1 MQRCALTPYEGKKPY
16 IFVSYAHKDSPLVFP
31 ILEELDRRGY
41 RVWYDDGIVP
51 GSEWPENIAQH
62 LDGCSL
68 TLAFISPNSI
78 ASANCRREVTFA
90 LSKRKAFLGI
100 VLQPTEM
107 SLGMEMQLSAQ
118 QCIMKYT
125 YASEEGFYQKL
136 CSCPDLEPCLGQP
149 KPMSVAVPTPAE
161 PAPVVPPAP
170 VAAPKQPKKEAK
182 PLDKKWIPIIAA
194 AAAAVVI
201 LAVVLGIVLSGG
213 NDGSIESTPQGNQQT
228 PETPKES
235 STTTGGQEDTYDET
249 RLYYGDRTIT
259 AADIADINLHTKLH
273 QLEIY
278 DCTFQEGALDG
289 LKLSKT
295 VGTITMVNC
304 SGIDDLKFLAD
315 LENLHSLRLDGCGVT
330 NEMLPTMAN
339 TELDYLD
346 ISNNPAFTDLGI
358 FAGCTGLFTVEFA
371 ATGVSSVEPLAGLG
385 SLESVNG
392 SDSAVKDISPLCAL
406 EKLEQ
411 LRFANCGIETINGVF
426 NSLRLR
432 ELDLSGN
439 KLTDLDAF
447 AYCTVLETV
456 DVSYGDFNDV
466 DMLKKSAAT
475 LECLNL
481 GGNQYL
487 YGFTLGWMSECT
499 KLEELVLDGTETED
513 LSLIANAVEM
523 YHLSAVSCGIKDLSG
538 LKNLTKLQ
546 YLNLALNSFSDIS
559 VLKGIAKDGMV
570 LDLSLNDSL
579 EDISALP
586 DVEYEVLN
594 LANDALNTEKMPAL
608 RGDAIILYYMDAW
621 LEPGKLRQECSM
633 LYIVNCPMDKI
644 VAMED
649 HFGQYSIQFLQ
660 TETAYLDALEDLG
673 IDCTYLRLIYNLA
686 Q

>member
-16 IFVSYAHKDSPLVFP
+16 IFVSYAHKDSALVFP

-100 VLQPTEM
+100 VLKPTEM

-136 CSCPDLEPCLGQP
+136 CSCPDMEPCLGQP
-149 KPMSVAVPTPAE
+149 KLAPAAEPTPAE
-161 PAPVVPPAP
+161 PAPVAPPAP
-170 VAAPKQPKKEAK
+170 VTAPKQPKKEAK

-201 LAVVLGIVLSGG
+201 LAVVLGIVIGGG
-213 NDGSIESTPQGNQQT
+213 NDGPIESTPQGNQQT
-228 PETPKES
+228 PEPPKG
-235 STTTGGQEDTYDET
+235 STTTGGQEDPYDET
-249 RLYYGDRTIT
+249 RLYYGEQTIT
-259 AADIADINLHTKLH
+259 AEDIAYINLHTKLS

-278 DCTFQEGALDG
+278 DCTFQKGALAG
-289 LKLSKT
+289 LKLPQT

-315 LENLHSLRLDGCGVT
+315 LENLYSLRLDGCGIT
-330 NEMLPTMAN
+330 DAMLPVMTN
-339 TELDYLD
+339 TGLDYLD
-346 ISNNPAFTDLGI
+346 ISNNPAFTDLSI
-358 FAGCTGLFTVEFA
+358 FAGCTTLMNLDFT
-371 ATGVSSVEPLAGLG
+371 ATGVSSVEPLVGLG
-385 SLESVNG
+385 SLCSVEG
-392 SDSAVKDISPLCAL
+392 SGSAVKDISPLCAL
-406 EKLEQ
+406 ETLEQ
-411 LRFANCGIETINGVF
+411 LRFADCGIETIDGVF
-426 NSLRLR
+426 NILRLY

-439 KLTDLDAF
+439 ELTDLDAF

-456 DVSYGDFNDV
+456 DLSYGDFNDV

-475 LECLNL
+475 LKNLNL

-487 YGFTLGWMSECT
+487 YGFTLSWLSECT
-499 KLEELVLDGTETED
+499 KLEELVLDGIEMED
-513 LSLIANAVEM
+513 LSLIADAVEM
-523 YHLSAVSCGIKDLSG
+523 TYLSAVGCGIKDLSG

-546 YLNLALNSFSDIS
+546 YLNLALNSFTDIS
-559 VLKGIAKDGMV
+559 VLKGIAKDDMV

-594 LANDALNTEKMPAL
+594 LANDALNANQMPAL
-608 RGDAIILYYMDAW
+608 RGYAIILYYMDAW
-621 LEPGKLRQECSM
+621 LEQGKLREECSE
-633 LYIVNCPMDKI
+633 LYIVNCPKDKI

-649 HFGQYSIQFLQ
+649 HFGQYRIQFLQ
-660 TETAYLDALEDLG
+660 TETDYLDTLEGLG
-673 IDCTYLRLIYNLA
+673 IDCKYLRAIFNSA